1 MYHATSIVRDTIVFI
16 CSMGICTLLPLTYMM
31 CGFLDMGKIRVVRK
45 KGRENDRKRWA
56 FVEKRKLFLLG
67 NKRKWHISRM
77 SSKDMP
83 EKRRVNEHLY
93 CINCVS
99 KILPKY
105 GKNVRKSMLILV
117 RSLKRCDGD
126 IRLLVHCVQVFV

>member
-1 MYHATSIVRDTIVFI
+1 MIEENE
-16 CSMGICTLLPLTYMM
+16 LLLKNK
-31 CGFLDMGKIRVVRK
+31 GF
-45 KGRENDRKRWA
+45 
-56 FVEKRKLFLLG
+56 FLLE
-67 NKRKWHISRM
+67 NKRKWHTSRI

-105 GKNVRKSMLILV
+105 GKNVRKSMLILL
-117 RSLKRCDGD
+117 RGRKG
-126 IRLLVHCVQVFV
+126 

>member
-1 MYHATSIVRDTIVFI
+1 MIEEDE
-16 CSMGICTLLPLTYMM
+16 LLLKNES
-31 CGFLDMGKIRVVRK
+31 FFSF
-45 KGRENDRKRWA
+45 E
-56 FVEKRKLFLLG
+56 
-67 NKRKWHISRM
+67 NKRKWHTSRI

-105 GKNVRKSMLILV
+105 GKNVRKSMLILQ
-117 RSLKRCDGD
+117 KA
-126 IRLLVHCVQVFV
+126 

>member
-1 MYHATSIVRDTIVFI
+1 MIEEDE
-16 CSMGICTLLPLTYMM
+16 LLL
-31 CGFLDMGKIRVVRK
+31 
-45 KGRENDRKRWA
+45 ENES
-56 FVEKRKLFLLG
+56 FFLLG
-67 NKRKWHISRM
+67 NKRKWHISRI

-93 CINCVS
+93 CTNCMS

-105 GKNVRKSMLILV
+105 GKNVRKSMLILLK
-117 RSLKRCDGD
+117 SLKRCDAD